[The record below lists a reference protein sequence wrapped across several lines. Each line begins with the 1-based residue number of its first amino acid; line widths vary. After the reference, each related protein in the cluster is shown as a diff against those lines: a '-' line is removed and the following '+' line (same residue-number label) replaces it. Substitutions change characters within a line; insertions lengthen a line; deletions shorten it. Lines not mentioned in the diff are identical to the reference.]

1 MSNTPGG
8 MPPLNVQIRISTTG
22 AGGAASAMRA
32 VAGASGTMGSSIA
45 NSAVPIRMMGDA
57 MRQTASLI
65 KYSVLGGF
73 LNMGKAAMDASR
85 QMEVSMSKIQGLVGI
100 SAAEVDKM
108 KQSILDLGGATT
120 KSPLELADA
129 LYFITS
135 SGFQGAE
142 AMEILTQSA
151 KSAAAGLGETQVVA
165 DALTSIMSAYGAG
178 TYDAAQAADIL
189 TVAVREGKAEADQFA
204 PALGK
209 VLPVAAAFGASFE
222 DVSAGVAA
230 LSRTGSSAGTAA
242 IYLRQVLSQ
251 LLKPSKQAA
260 DTMKSV
266 GLSAETIRTQIAEDG
281 LLVALEG
288 LNTALGGNE
297 YDIASAG
304 LAKVFGNVRALT
316 AVYSL
321 LGPNLQENRDI
332 FAEMADS
339 TGAANA
345 AFEVAAQTADAK
357 FKSALAEVQAIMVR
371 LGDQIMPVVADLVEF
386 GGAILNGVNSII
398 SLTGRLGIVGTA
410 IGKVGKYFL
419 GATTVLFLFAK
430 SGLFVFTRGA
440 ALLRLFANMQI
451 TIKGLTTGIRT
462 MSGTTKGLGV
472 SMGFLSKNTVKSS
485 FSVSQM
491 NYITAQGAISE
502 QAYYRAIALTTGNQT
517 LRTIATQK
525 AATASTTAAV
535 ANQGLAWSEMIAAVN
550 AKILGRALMN
560 MVPIVGTVIMVGMIL
575 FDIFKGIF
583 GKKKSEED
591 SDGIDKRAKSLGEL
605 NKLMGVTV
613 KLATSGFTMEVKTA
627 KNDEGLNVFQEFAK
641 TIPEDFNDAV
651 KEINKRTG
659 NDGEK
664 IALAAGFLDQLV
676 LTDKQRTMFASYL
689 ADLLNISGN
698 DVLNFDNSG
707 TAAAISQNIDGMF
720 IQAFQGSDKDYVD
733 EVRKEFEGPLN
744 TAGQQLDA
752 LLNGVLGADNRQG
765 ATNDIKS
772 IFDTAGESVGNL
784 VDSTGDVVSFS
795 KSLTVLRTKIGNSGM
810 ALSRQNEIL
819 NRYTEAVFKSITGTA
834 DFTSDSQDLQTVFK
848 DTANA
853 SKFVDVLEKGGMSLT
868 DATAAVEE
876 LTAAYDNDE
885 VLSAAEQYEIFTG
898 VVDKYTVAQ
907 DAASQATKDVMASA
921 YDLGS
926 EFADGLSP
934 AIRELVDE
942 YDAAKNALDNYAKG
956 QEAIKG
962 TAVGLDD
969 AAIDY
974 RDSLRELNG
983 ALKDS
988 GGSLANSALG
998 DKAKTAVKGV
1008 QEAVLEYVNAYQ
1020 VANPKATIQ
1029 EVQDVARQRL
1039 IQGYSAIKDIFKQ
1052 TGVDIEAGNAYLN
1065 SIKFDFT
1072 GTGVL
1077 EEYISTYFGANTDME
1092 QLAKD
1097 VAPELPK
1104 AILDNISA
1112 GIVADGGAAAAAALP
1127 GIQSMGDAI
1136 LKQFKDY
1143 WDIQSPSQVMKKQI
1157 GIPLVDGIVA
1167 GINDPASATK
1177 IQNALDN
1184 ITVNRASARALNA
1197 ASARGAAIAA
1207 AYANGVLVATGA
1219 TKIPTKDLVAQIGE
1233 EDALANADLSPSD
1246 GKSGSD
1252 KASPAEE
1259 RGDAFR
1265 NGKQYGKFFK
1275 NGITRGLAESFLK
1288 DKGKITTPI
1297 MDLIEDVIGDA
1308 SSALGTIGKYIDAQL
1323 GFQKALGENLKL
1335 ANEQMLLQSNVAKA
1349 ERDAAFAK
1357 RKFGA
1362 QGGAAVTDYEIA
1374 QIEDL
1379 QKTLEKVTR
1388 DYSMRRVDIRA
1399 VIDAE
1404 NALREAQAASVEV
1417 SRDVISA
1424 DNAVIDAN
1432 TAVATAGLEAS
1443 KSIYEIVSAQE
1454 KLTDAAIDFRIN
1466 GRQATAVFE
1475 QFANQAL
1482 PGLAYQVDEA
1492 TGVMYRAGIAL
1503 TDDNGLFLKSIKGLG
1518 QKIFEALSDAANE
1531 AGAESTVP
1539 NFVQPAR
1546 PIDTPADA
1554 GAGAAAGAG
1563 GPTLAQRR
1571 DKNSPFFGQKET
1583 GGLYAG
1589 FRDAVMALHPTY
1601 GLGQTK
1607 TLQEA
1612 KSTFRSLYDLY
1623 LRNNKVQMAMGGL
1636 VSRPTL
1642 ATIGEAGPEMVV
1654 PLNGVGV
1661 TTALERLSAVRSLN
1675 TETTSSGREQ
1685 IFNIT
1690 VNNPVPETASESIS
1704 RRMRSLSTAGLFG

>member
-1 MSNTPGG
+1 MSSTPGG

-22 AGGAASAMRA
+22 AGGAASAMRS
-32 VAGASGTMGSSIA
+32 VAGASGAMGSSLA
-45 NSAVPIRMMGDA
+45 SSAVPIRMMGDA

-65 KYSVLGGF
+65 KYSVIGGF

-85 QMEVSMSKIQGLVGI
+85 QMEVSMSRIKGLVGE
-100 SAAEVDKM
+100 SAAQVEIY
-108 KQSILDLGGATT
+108 KQSILSLAGAT
-120 KSPLELADA
+120 SRAPQELAEA

-135 SGFQGAE
+135 AGIKGAAALE
-142 AMEILTQSA
+142 VLRESA
-151 KSAAAGLGETQVVA
+151 RSATAGLGDTNTVA
-165 DALTSIMSAYGAG
+165 DALTSILNAYGE
-178 TYDAAQAADIL
+178 AAYSAADANDIL
-189 TVAVREGKAEADQFA
+189 VATVREGKAEADQFA

-230 LSRTGSSAGTAA
+230 LTRGGATAGTSA

-251 LLKPSKQAA
+251 LLKPSKQASEQMMA
-260 DTMKSV
+260 V
-266 GLSAETIRTQIAEDG
+266 GTSAEDMRERIQEDG
-281 LLVALEG
+281 LLAALEH
-288 LNTALGGNE
+288 LNTQLGGSE
-297 YDIASAG
+297 SEVAAAG
-304 LAKVFGNVRALT
+304 LTKVFGNVRALT
-316 AVYSL
+316 AVFSL
-321 LGPNLQENRDI
+321 LGPNLEANRDI
-332 FAEMADS
+332 FYELNNA
-339 TGAANA
+339 TGDANA
-345 AFEVAAQTADAK
+345 AFEAAADTADAK
-357 FKSALAEVQAIMVR
+357 LKRALAEVQALLVK
-371 LGDQIMPVVADLVEF
+371 LGDQIMPVVADLASF
-386 GGAILNGVNSII
+386 GGGILRAVNSVIA
-398 SLTGRLGIVGTA
+398 LTGRLGIVGTV
-410 IGKVGKYFL
+410 IGKFIKYFL

-430 SGLFVFTRGA
+430 SALFVFTKGA

-451 TIKGLTTGIRT
+451 TMKGLTTGIRT

-472 SMGFLSKNTVKSS
+472 GMGFLNKSSVKAS

-525 AATASTTAAV
+525 AAGASTTAAI
-535 ANQGLAWSEMIAAVN
+535 ANQGLAWSELIAAVN

-560 MVPIVGTVIMVGMIL
+560 MIPIVGTVIMVGMIL

-583 GKKKSEED
+583 GKKKSDED
-591 SDGIDKRAKSLGEL
+591 KDGIDKRAKSLGEL
-605 NKLMGVTV
+605 NKLMGVTI
-613 KLATSGFTMEVKTA
+613 KLATSGFTMEVKGG
-627 KNDEGLNVFQEFAK
+627 KNDEGENLFDEFKK
-641 TIPEDFNDAV
+641 TIPEDFNNAV
-651 KEINKRTG
+651 EEINKRTG
-659 NDGEK
+659 NDSEK
-664 IALAAGFLDQLV
+664 IALAAGFLDQLI
-676 LTDKQRTMFASYL
+676 LTDKQKLMFTTFL
-689 ADLLNISGN
+689 ADMLNVSGN
-698 DVLNFDNSG
+698 DILNFDNSG
-707 TAAAISQNIDGMF
+707 AAAAISQNVDGMF

-733 EVRKEFEGPLN
+733 EIRKEYSGPLN
-744 TAGQQLDA
+744 DAASQLDA
-752 LLNGVLGADNRQG
+752 MFSVFDTAENGGGAI
-765 ATNDIKS
+765 ADIKS
-772 IFDTAGESVGNL
+772 IFDTAGDSVGNL
-784 VDSTGDVVSFS
+784 LDSTGDVVSFS
-795 KSLTVLRTKIGNSGM
+795 KSLTVLKTKLGASNIS
-810 ALSRQNEIL
+810 LTRQNEIL
-819 NRYTEAVFKSITGTA
+819 NRYTEAVLKSVTGTA

-848 DTANA
+848 DSGNN
-853 SKFVDVLEKGGMSLT
+853 SKWIDVLEKGGLSLT
-868 DATAAVEE
+868 DATAAVDE
-876 LTAAYDNDE
+876 LTAAYDTDE
-885 VLSAAEQYEIFTG
+885 VMSAAEQYEIFTG
-898 VVDKYTVAQ
+898 VVDKYVVAQ
-907 DAASQATKDVMASA
+907 KDANASTKDIMASA

-934 AIRELVDE
+934 AIRDLVDE
-942 YDAAKNALDNYAKG
+942 YEAAKGALDNYAKG

-974 RDSLRELNG
+974 RDSLRDLNG
-983 ALKDS
+983 ALKES
-988 GGSLANSALG
+988 GGSLGNSALG

-1008 QEAVLEYVNAYQ
+1008 QEAVLDYVNAYQ
-1020 VANPKATIQ
+1020 VANPGADIS
-1029 EVQDVARQRL
+1029 EVQEVARQKL

-1052 TGVDIEAGNAYLN
+1052 TGTDMEAGNAYLN

-1077 EEYISTYFGANTDME
+1077 EEYISTYFGAGTDMKA
-1092 QLAKD
+1092 LAAE

-1104 AILDNISA
+1104 AILDNISS

-1136 LKQFKDY
+1136 LQQFKDY
-1143 WDIQSPSQVMKKQI
+1143 WDIQSPSKVMQTQI
-1157 GIPLVDGIVA
+1157 GVPLVDGIVA
-1167 GINDPASATK
+1167 AINDPASRTK
-1177 IQNALDN
+1177 LQTALDN
-1184 ITVNRASARALNA
+1184 LVVTRAGAKALNA
-1197 ASARGAAIAA
+1197 ASARGAALAA

-1219 TKIPTKDLVAQIGE
+1219 TKIPTKDLLAKIGE
-1233 EDALANADLSPSD
+1233 DNPLADAELTSD
-1246 GKSGSD
+1246 DEKGSD
-1252 KASPAEE
+1252 KATPAEE

-1288 DKGKITTPI
+1288 DKGKITTPV
-1297 MDLIEDVIGDA
+1297 MDLIEDIIGDA

-1349 ERDAAFAK
+1349 QRDAEFAK
-1357 RKFGA
+1357 KKFGA

-1388 DYSMRRVDIRA
+1388 DYAMRRVDIRA

-1404 NALREAQAASVEV
+1404 NALLEAQAASVEV

-1443 KSIYEIVSAQE
+1443 KSIYDIVSAQE

-1466 GRQATAVFE
+1466 GAQATAVFE

-1518 QKIFEALSDAANE
+1518 QKIFEALSEAAVE
-1531 AGAESTVP
+1531 AGAESTTP
-1539 NFVQPAR
+1539 NFTEPASPIMQP
-1546 PIDTPADA
+1546 DTGEAS
-1554 GAGAAAGAG
+1554 GYN
-1563 GPTLAQRR
+1563 PTLAERLN
-1571 DKNSPFFGQKET
+1571 KNSAYFGQKET

-1589 FRDAVMALHPTY
+1589 FRDAVLALHPNY
-1601 GLGQTK
+1601 GLGKTK
-1607 TLQEA
+1607 TLQQA
-1612 KSTFRSLYDLY
+1612 KTDFKALYDLY
-1623 LRNNKVQMAMGGL
+1623 LKNNKVRMAMGGM

-1642 ATIGEAGPEMVV
+1642 ATIGENGPEMVV

-1675 TETTSSGREQ
+1675 TETTPSGREQ
-1685 IFNIT
+1685 VFNIT

-1704 RRMRSLSTAGLFG
+1704 RRMRSLSTAGMFG

>member
-1 MSNTPGG
+1 
-8 MPPLNVQIRISTTG
+8 MPPLNVQIRISTSG
-22 AGGAASAMRA
+22 AGSAASAMRS
-32 VAGASGTMGSSIA
+32 VAGASGAMGSSVA

-65 KYSVLGGF
+65 KYSVIGGF

-85 QMEVSMSKIQGLVGI
+85 QMEVSMSRIKGLVGE
-100 SAAEVDKM
+100 SAAQVEIY
-108 KQSILDLGGATT
+108 KQSILSLAGAT
-120 KSPLELADA
+120 SRAPQELAEA

-135 SGFQGAE
+135 AGIKGAAALDVLKE
-142 AMEILTQSA
+142 SA
-151 KSAAAGLGETQVVA
+151 KSATAGLGETNTVA
-165 DALTSIMSAYGAG
+165 DALTSILNAYGESAY
-178 TYDAAQAADIL
+178 TAADANDIL
-189 TVAVREGKAEADQFA
+189 VATVREGKAEADQFA

-230 LSRTGSSAGTAA
+230 LTRGGASAGTSA

-251 LLKPSKQAA
+251 LLKPSKQASEQMMA
-260 DTMKSV
+260 V
-266 GLSAETIRTQIAEDG
+266 GTSAEDMRERIQEDG
-281 LLVALEG
+281 LLAALEH
-288 LNTALGGNE
+288 LNTQLGGSE
-297 YDIASAG
+297 SEVAATG
-304 LAKVFGNVRALT
+304 LTKVFGNVRALT
-316 AVYSL
+316 AVFSL
-321 LGPNLQENRDI
+321 LGPNLEANRDI
-332 FAEMADS
+332 FYELNNA
-339 TGAANA
+339 TGDANA
-345 AFEVAAQTADAK
+345 AFEAAAETADARL
-357 FKSALAEVQAIMVR
+357 KSALAEVQALMVK
-371 LGDQIMPVVADLVEF
+371 LGDQIMPVVADLAEF
-386 GGAILNGVNSII
+386 GGAIVRVVNTVIG
-398 SLTGRLGIVGTA
+398 LTGRLGIVGTV
-410 IGKVGKYFL
+410 IGKFVKYFL

-430 SGLFVFTRGA
+430 SALFVFTKGA

-462 MSGTTKGLGV
+462 MSGTTRGLGV
-472 SMGFLSKNTVKSS
+472 GMGFLSKNTIKSS
-485 FSVSQM
+485 MSVSQM

-535 ANQGLAWSEMIAAVN
+535 ANQGLAWSELIAAVN

-560 MVPIVGTVIMVGMIL
+560 MIPVIGTVIMVGMIL

-583 GKKKSEED
+583 GKKKSDED
-591 SDGIDKRAKSLGEL
+591 KDGIDKRAKSLGEL

-613 KLATSGFTMEVKTA
+613 KLATSGFVLDVKGG
-627 KNDEGLNVFQEFAK
+627 KNDEGVNLFDEFKK
-641 TIPEDFNDAV
+641 TIPEDFNNAV
-651 KEINKRTG
+651 EEINKRTG
-659 NDGEK
+659 NDSEK

-676 LTDKQRTMFASYL
+676 LTDKQRLMFTTFL
-689 ADLLNISGN
+689 ADMLNVSGN
-698 DVLNFDNSG
+698 DILNFDNSG
-707 TAAAISQNIDGMF
+707 AAAAISENIDGIF
-720 IQAFQGSDKDYVD
+720 ITAFQGSDKDYLD
-733 EVRKEFEGPLN
+733 EVRKEYQGPLDD
-744 TAGQQLDA
+744 AGNQLDA
-752 LLNGVLGADNRQG
+752 MFASLMSADDRTG
-765 ATNDIKS
+765 ATKDIKS
-772 IFDTAGESVGNL
+772 IFDTAGDSVGNL
-784 VDSTGDVVSFS
+784 LDSTGDVVGFS
-795 KSLTVLRTKIGNSGM
+795 KSLTVLKTRIGATNVS
-810 ALSRQNEIL
+810 LSRQNEIL
-819 NRYTEAVFKSITGTA
+819 NRYTEAVLKSVTGTA

-853 SKFVDVLEKGGMSLT
+853 ERFVSVFEKSMGLENAKI
-868 DATAAVEE
+868 AVEE
-876 LTAAYDNDE
+876 LTAAYDTDV
-885 VLSAAEQYEIFTG
+885 VLETAQQYDIFTG
-898 VVDKYTVAQ
+898 IVDKYTVAQ
-907 DAASQATKDVMASA
+907 ANANASTNDIMASA
-921 YDLGS
+921 YDLGA

-934 AIRELVDE
+934 AIRDLVDE
-942 YDAAKNALDNYAKG
+942 YEAAKGALDNYAKG

-974 RDSLRELNG
+974 RDSLRDLNG

-1008 QEAVLEYVNAYQ
+1008 QEAVLDYVNAYQ
-1020 VANPKATIQ
+1020 VANPGATID
-1029 EVQDVARQRL
+1029 EVQEVARQKL

-1052 TGVDIEAGNAYLN
+1052 TGVDMEAGNAYLN

-1077 EEYISTYFGANTDME
+1077 EEYISTYFGAGTDMKA
-1092 QLAKD
+1092 LAAE

-1104 AILDNISA
+1104 AILDNISS

-1136 LKQFKDY
+1136 LQQFKDY
-1143 WDIQSPSQVMKKQI
+1143 WDIQSPSQVMKKEI
-1157 GIPLVDGIVA
+1157 GAKLVDGIA
-1167 GINDPASATK
+1167 AAINDPAAALK
-1177 IQNALDN
+1177 IQTALDN
-1184 ITVNRASARALNA
+1184 LVVSKVTARALK
-1197 ASARGAAIAA
+1197 ASSDRGTSLAN
-1207 AYANGVLVATGA
+1207 AYAAGIIKATGA
-1219 TKIPTKDLVAQIGE
+1219 NKIPGKADLLADMIGE
-1233 EDALANADLSPSD
+1233 EDALANADISADDSK
-1246 GKSGSD
+1246 GGGD
-1252 KASPAEE
+1252 KATPAEE

-1288 DKGKITTPI
+1288 DKGKITTPV
-1297 MDLIEDVIGDA
+1297 MDLIEDIIGDA

-1349 ERDAAFAK
+1349 QRDAEFAK
-1357 RKFGA
+1357 KKFGA

-1388 DYSMRRVDIRA
+1388 DYAMRRVDIRA

-1404 NALREAQAASVEV
+1404 NALREAQASSMEV

-1443 KSIYEIVSAQE
+1443 KSIYDIVSAQE

-1466 GRQATAVFE
+1466 GAQATAVFE

-1518 QKIFEALSDAANE
+1518 QKIFEALSEAAVE
-1531 AGAESTVP
+1531 AGAESTTP
-1539 NFVQPAR
+1539 NFTEPASPIMQP
-1546 PIDTPADA
+1546 DTG
-1554 GAGAAAGAG
+1554 GAPGYI
-1563 GPTLAQRR
+1563 PTLAERAN
-1571 DKNSPFFGQKET
+1571 KNSAYFGQKET

-1589 FRDAVMALHPTY
+1589 FRDAVLALHPNY
-1601 GLGQTK
+1601 GLGKTK
-1607 TLQEA
+1607 TLQQA
-1612 KSTFRSLYDLY
+1612 KSDFKSLYDLY
-1623 LRNNKVQMAMGGL
+1623 LKNNKVQMAMGGM

-1642 ATIGEAGPEMVV
+1642 ATIGENGPEMVV

-1661 TTALERLSAVRSLN
+1661 TTALERLSAVRSLK
-1675 TETTSSGREQ
+1675 TETTPSGREQ

-1704 RRMRSLSTAGLFG
+1704 RRMRSLSTAGMFG

>member
-1 MSNTPGG
+1 MSNAPGG

-22 AGGAASAMRA
+22 AGSAASAMRS
-32 VAGASGTMGSSIA
+32 VAGASSTMGSSVA

-85 QMEVSMSKIQGLVGI
+85 QMEVSMSRIQGLVGI
-100 SAAEVDKM
+100 SAAEVEKM
-108 KQSILDLGGATT
+108 KQSILDLGGSTT
-120 KSPLELADA
+120 KSPLELAEA

-135 SGFQGAE
+135 SGFEGAA
-142 AMEILTQSA
+142 AMDILAVSA
-151 KSAAAGLGETQVVA
+151 RSAAAGLGETQVIA
-165 DALTSIMSAYGAG
+165 DALTSVMSAYGEG
-178 TYDAAQAADIL
+178 TYDAAAAADIL
-189 TVAVREGKAEADQFA
+189 TIAVREGKAEADQFA

-209 VLPVAAAFGASFE
+209 VLPVAAAFGATFE

-230 LSRTGSSAGTAA
+230 LSRTGASAGTAA

-251 LLKPSKQAA
+251 LLKPSKQAS
-260 DTMKSV
+260 DTMKAV
-266 GLSAETIRTQIAEDG
+266 GTSAESIRAEISEEG
-281 LLVALEG
+281 LLVALEN
-288 LNTALGGNE
+288 LNSRLGGSE
-297 YDIASAG
+297 YEIASTG

-321 LGPNLQENRDI
+321 LGPNLEANRDI
-332 FAEMADS
+332 FAEMSNSA
-339 TGAANA
+339 GAASD

-357 FKSALAEVQAIMVR
+357 LKAALGEVQAIMIS
-371 LGDQIMPVVADLVEF
+371 LGDQIMPVVSDLVSF
-386 GGAILNGVNSII
+386 GGAILNGVNSVVAF
-398 SLTGRLGIVGTA
+398 TGKLGIVGTVL
-410 IGKVGKYFL
+410 GKIVKYFI

-462 MSGTTKGLGV
+462 MSGTTRGLGAG
-472 SMGFLSKNTVKSS
+472 MGYLNKSSVKAS

-560 MVPIVGTVIMVGMIL
+560 MIPIVGTVIMVGMIL

-591 SDGIDKRAKSLGEL
+591 ADGIDKRAKSLGEL
-605 NKLMGVTV
+605 NKLMGVTI
-613 KLATSGFTMEVKTA
+613 KLATSGFTMEVKGG
-627 KNDEGLNVFQEFAK
+627 KNDEGVNAFDEFKK
-641 TIPEDFNDAV
+641 TIPEDFNNAV
-651 KEINKRTG
+651 EEINKRTG
-659 NDGEK
+659 NDSEK

-676 LTDKQRTMFASYL
+676 LTDKQRTMFTTFL
-689 ADLLNISGN
+689 ADMLNISGN
-698 DVLNFDNSG
+698 DILNFDNSG

-720 IQAFQGSDKDYVD
+720 IQAFQGSDKDYLD
-733 EVRKEFEGPLN
+733 EVRREFEGPLN

-752 LLNGVLGADNRQG
+752 LFEGVVNADNRQG

-772 IFDTAGESVGNL
+772 IFDTAGDSVGNL
-784 VDSTGDVVSFS
+784 LDSTGDVVSFS
-795 KSLTVLRTKIGNSGM
+795 KSLTVLKTKIGNSGM

-819 NRYTEAVFKSITGTA
+819 NRYTEAVLKSVTGTA

-848 DTANA
+848 DSGNQ
-853 SKFVDVLEKGGMSLT
+853 SKWIDVLEKGGMSLT

-876 LTAAYDNDE
+876 LTAAYDTNTVMD
-885 VLSAAEQYEIFTG
+885 AAEQYEIFTG
-898 VVDKYTVAQ
+898 IVDKYTVAQ
-907 DAASQATKDVMASA
+907 DGASQSQKDAMASA

-934 AIRELVDE
+934 AIRELADDYE
-942 YDAAKNALDNYAKG
+942 NAKKALDNYAKG

-974 RDSLRELNG
+974 RDSLRGLND
-983 ALKDS
+983 ALKES
-988 GGSLANSALG
+988 GGSLGNSALG

-1008 QEAVLEYVNAYQ
+1008 QESVLEYVNAFQ
-1020 VANPKATIQ
+1020 VANPRATIQ
-1029 EVQDVARQRL
+1029 EVQDVAREKL
-1039 IQGYSAIKDIFKQ
+1039 VQGYSAIKDVFKQ

-1077 EEYISTYFGANTDME
+1077 EEYISTYFGANTDMKK
-1092 QLAKD
+1092 LAEE
-1097 VAPELPK
+1097 VAPELPT
-1104 AILDNISA
+1104 AVLDQIAS

-1127 GIQSMGDAI
+1127 GVQAMGDAI
-1136 LKQFKDY
+1136 LQQFKDF
-1143 WDIQSPSQVMKKQI
+1143 WEIKSPSQVMKKEI
-1157 GIPLVDGIVA
+1157 GAKLVDGIVA
-1167 GINDPASATK
+1167 AINDPASATK

-1184 ITVNRASARALNA
+1184 LTINRASARALNA
-1197 ASARGAAIAA
+1197 ASARGAAMAA
-1207 AYANGVLVATGA
+1207 AYASGVLVATGA
-1219 TKIPTKDLVAQIGE
+1219 TKIPTKDLLAQIGE
-1233 EDALANADLSPSD
+1233 EDALANADLTSNDSN
-1246 GKSGSD
+1246 KGSD
-1252 KASPAEE
+1252 KATPAEE

-1288 DKGKITTPI
+1288 DKGKITTPV

-1349 ERDAAFAK
+1349 ERDAAFSK
-1357 RKFGA
+1357 KKFGA

-1388 DYSMRRVDIRA
+1388 DYAMRRVDIRA

-1404 NALREAQAASVEV
+1404 NALLEAQAASLEV
-1417 SRDVISA
+1417 SRDVVSA

-1432 TAVATAGLEAS
+1432 IALKTAGLETS
-1443 KSIYEIVSAQE
+1443 KSIYDVVAAQE
-1454 KLTDAAIDFRIN
+1454 KLTEAAIDFRIN
-1466 GRQATAVFE
+1466 GAQATAVFE

-1518 QKIFEALSDAANE
+1518 QKIFEALSEAANE
-1531 AGAESTVP
+1531 AGAESTTP
-1539 NFVQPAR
+1539 NFTEPAR
-1546 PIDTPADA
+1546 PIDTPAGADTGA
-1554 GAGAAAGAG
+1554 GAGL
-1563 GPTLAQRR
+1563 PTLAQRR
-1571 DKNSPFFGQKET
+1571 DKNSAFFGQRET

-1589 FRDAVMALHPTY
+1589 FRDAVLNLHPTY

-1623 LRNNKVQMAMGGL
+1623 LRNNKVQMAMGGM

-1642 ATIGEAGPEMVV
+1642 ATIGENGPEMVV

-1661 TTALERLSAVRSLN
+1661 TTALERLSAVRSMK

-1685 IFNIT
+1685 VFNIT

-1704 RRMRSLSTAGLFG
+1704 RRMRSLSTAGMFG

>member
-22 AGGAASAMRA
+22 AGGAASAMRS
-32 VAGASGTMGSSIA
+32 VAGASGAMGSSLA

-65 KYSVLGGF
+65 KYSVIGGF

-85 QMEVSMSKIQGLVGI
+85 QMEVSMSRIKGLVGE
-100 SAAEVDKM
+100 SAAQVEIY
-108 KQSILDLGGATT
+108 KQSILSLAGAT
-120 KSPLELADA
+120 SRAPQELAEA

-135 SGFQGAE
+135 AGIKGATALDVLRE
-142 AMEILTQSA
+142 SA
-151 KSAAAGLGETQVVA
+151 RSATAGLGDTNTVA
-165 DALTSIMSAYGAG
+165 DALTSILNAYG
-178 TYDAAQAADIL
+178 DAAYTAADANDIL
-189 TVAVREGKAEADQFA
+189 VATVREGKAEADQFA

-209 VLPVAAAFGASFE
+209 VLPVAAAYGASFE

-230 LSRTGSSAGTAA
+230 LTRGGASAGTSA

-251 LLKPSKQAA
+251 LLKPSKAA
-260 DTMKSV
+260 AEQMMAV
-266 GLSAETIRTQIAEDG
+266 GTSAEDMRERIQEDG
-281 LLVALEG
+281 LLSALEY
-288 LNTALGGNE
+288 LNTQLGGSE
-297 YDIASAG
+297 AEVAATG
-304 LAKVFGNVRALT
+304 LTKVFGNVRALT
-316 AVYSL
+316 AVFSL
-321 LGPNLQENRDI
+321 LGPNLEANRDI
-332 FAEMADS
+332 FYELNNA
-339 TGAANA
+339 TGDANA
-345 AFEVAAQTADAK
+345 AFEAAAETADARL
-357 FKSALAEVQAIMVR
+357 KSALAEVQALMVK
-371 LGDQIMPVVADLVEF
+371 LGDQIMPVVADLAEF
-386 GGAILNGVNSII
+386 GGAIVRVVNTVIG
-398 SLTGRLGIVGTA
+398 LTGRLGIVGTV
-410 IGKVGKYFL
+410 IGKFVKYFL

-430 SGLFVFTRGA
+430 SALFVFTKGA

-462 MSGTTKGLGV
+462 MSGTTRGLGV
-472 SMGFLSKNTVKSS
+472 GMGYLNKSSVKAS

-535 ANQGLAWSEMIAAVN
+535 ANQGLAWSELIAAVN

-560 MVPIVGTVIMVGMIL
+560 MIPVIGTVIMVGMIL

-583 GKKKSEED
+583 GKKKSDED
-591 SDGIDKRAKSLGEL
+591 KDGIDKRAKSLGEL
-605 NKLMGVTV
+605 NKLMGVTI
-613 KLATSGFTMEVKTA
+613 KLATSGFTMEVKGG
-627 KNDEGLNVFQEFAK
+627 KNDEGENLFDEFKK
-641 TIPEDFNDAV
+641 TIPEDFNNAV
-651 KEINKRTG
+651 EEINKRTG
-659 NDGEK
+659 NDSEK

-676 LTDKQRTMFASYL
+676 LTDKQRLMFTTFL
-689 ADLLNISGN
+689 ADMLNVSGN
-698 DVLNFDNSG
+698 DILNFDNSG

-720 IQAFQGSDKDYVD
+720 IQAFQGSDKDYLD
-733 EVRKEFEGPLN
+733 EVRREFEGPLN

-752 LLNGVLGADNRQG
+752 LFEGVVNADNRQG

-772 IFDTAGESVGNL
+772 IFDTAGDSVGNL
-784 VDSTGDVVSFS
+784 LDSTGDVVSFS
-795 KSLTVLRTKIGNSGM
+795 KSLTVLKTKIGNSGM

-819 NRYTEAVFKSITGTA
+819 NRYTEAVLKSVTGTA

-848 DTANA
+848 DSGNN
-853 SKFVDVLEKGGMSLT
+853 SKWIDVLEKGGMSLT

-876 LTAAYDNDE
+876 LTAAYDTDE
-885 VLSAAEQYEIFTG
+885 VLSAAQQYEIFTG
-898 VVDKYTVAQ
+898 VVDKYVVAQ
-907 DAASQATKDVMASA
+907 KDANQSTKDIMASA

-934 AIRELVDE
+934 AIRDLVDE
-942 YDAAKNALDNYAKG
+942 YEAAKGALDNYAKG

-974 RDSLRELNG
+974 RDSLRDLNG

-1008 QEAVLEYVNAYQ
+1008 QEAVLDYVNAYQ
-1020 VANPKATIQ
+1020 VANPGATVA
-1029 EVQDVARQRL
+1029 EVQEVARQKL

-1052 TGVDIEAGNAYLN
+1052 TGVDMEAGNAYLN

-1077 EEYISTYFGANTDME
+1077 EEYISTYFGAGTDMKA
-1092 QLAKD
+1092 LAAE

-1104 AILDNISA
+1104 AILDNISS

-1136 LKQFKDY
+1136 LQQFKDY
-1143 WDIQSPSQVMKKQI
+1143 WDIQSPSQVMKKEI
-1157 GIPLVDGIVA
+1157 GAKLVDGIA
-1167 GINDPASATK
+1167 AAINDPAAALQ

-1184 ITVNRASARALNA
+1184 LTVNRVTARALKA
-1197 ASARGAAIAA
+1197 ASDRGTSLAN
-1207 AYANGVLVATGA
+1207 AYAAGIIKATGA
-1219 TKIPTKDLVAQIGE
+1219 NKIPTKEDLLKDLIGE
-1233 EDALANADLSPSD
+1233 EDALAGADISATD
-1246 GKSGSD
+1246 NKGGGD
-1252 KASPAEE
+1252 KATPAEE

-1288 DKGKITTPI
+1288 DKGKITTPV
-1297 MDLIEDVIGDA
+1297 MDLIEDIIGDA

-1349 ERDAAFAK
+1349 QRDAEFAK
-1357 RKFGA
+1357 KKFGA

-1388 DYSMRRVDIRA
+1388 DYAMRRVDIRA

-1404 NALREAQAASVEV
+1404 NALREAQASSMEV

-1443 KSIYEIVSAQE
+1443 KSIYDIVSAQE

-1466 GRQATAVFE
+1466 GAQATAVFE

-1518 QKIFEALSDAANE
+1518 QKIFEALSEAAVE
-1531 AGAESTVP
+1531 AGAESTTP
-1539 NFVQPAR
+1539 NFTEPASPIMQP
-1546 PIDTPADA
+1546 DTGEAS
-1554 GAGAAAGAG
+1554 GYN
-1563 GPTLAQRR
+1563 PTLAERLN
-1571 DKNSPFFGQKET
+1571 KNSAYFGQKET

-1589 FRDAVMALHPTY
+1589 FRDAVLALHPNY
-1601 GLGQTK
+1601 GLGKTK
-1607 TLQEA
+1607 TLQQA
-1612 KSTFRSLYDLY
+1612 KTDFKALYELY
-1623 LRNNKVQMAMGGL
+1623 LKNNKVRMAMGGM

-1642 ATIGEAGPEMVV
+1642 ATIGENGPEMVV

-1675 TETTSSGREQ
+1675 TETTPSGREQ
-1685 IFNIT
+1685 VFNIT

-1704 RRMRSLSTAGLFG
+1704 RRMRSLSTAGMFG

>member
-45 NSAVPIRMMGDA
+45 SSAVPIRMMGDA

-85 QMEVSMSKIQGLVGI
+85 QMEISMSRIQGLVGI
-100 SAAEVDKM
+100 SAAEVEKM
-108 KQSILDLGGATT
+108 KQSILELGGDTT

-135 SGFQGAE
+135 SGFEGAK

-151 KSAAAGLGETQVVA
+151 KSAAAGLGETQVIA
-165 DALTSIMSAYGAG
+165 DALTSVMSAYGEG
-178 TYDAAQAADIL
+178 TYDAADAADIL
-189 TVAVREGKAEADQFA
+189 TIAVREGKAEADQFA

-288 LNTALGGNE
+288 LNAALGGSE
-297 YDIASAG
+297 SQIASAG

-316 AVYSL
+316 AVFSL
-321 LGPNLQENRDI
+321 LGPNLEANREI
-332 FAEMADS
+332 FASMADS

-345 AFEVAAQTADAK
+345 AFEVAAETADAK
-357 FKSALAEVQAIMVR
+357 LKSALAEVQAMMIR
-371 LGDQIMPVVADLVEF
+371 LGDQILPVVADLVSF
-386 GGAILNGVNSII
+386 GGAILNAVNSIVAF
-398 SLTGRLGIVGTA
+398 TGKLGPVGSVLGRIT
-410 IGKVGKYFL
+410 KYFL
-419 GATTVLFLFAK
+419 AVTTVAFLFAK
-430 SGLFVFTRGA
+430 SALFVFTRGA
-440 ALLRLFANMQI
+440 SLLRLFANMQI
-451 TIKGLTTGIRT
+451 TMKGLTTGIRS
-462 MSGTTKGLGV
+462 MSGTTRGLGA
-472 SMGFLSKNTVKSS
+472 SMGFLSKGTMNAQ

-502 QAYYRAIALTTGNQT
+502 QAYYRAIALTTSNQNI
-517 LRTIATQK
+517 RTIATQK
-525 AATASTTAAV
+525 AATASSTAAV

-550 AKILGRALMN
+550 AKVLGRALMN
-560 MVPIVGTVIMVGMIL
+560 MIPIVGTVISVGLIVM
-575 FDIFKGIF
+575 DIFKGIF

-591 SDGIDKRAKSLGEL
+591 ADGIDKRAKSLGEL

-627 KNDEGLNVFQEFAK
+627 KNEEGLNVFQEFAK
-641 TIPEDFNDAV
+641 TIPEDFNNAV

-659 NDGEK
+659 SEGEK

-752 LLNGVLGADNRQG
+752 LLNGVLDADNRQG

-772 IFDTAGESVGNL
+772 IFDTAGASVGDL

-819 NRYTEAVFKSITGTA
+819 NRYTEAVLKSVTGTA

-848 DTANA
+848 DTANVER
-853 SKFVDVLEKGGMSLT
+853 FVSVFEKTMGLE
-868 DATAAVEE
+868 DARVAVEE
-876 LTAAYDNDE
+876 LTAAYDENRVMD
-885 VLSAAEQYEIFTG
+885 AAEQYEIFTG
-898 VVDKYTVAQ
+898 IVDKYTVAQ
-907 DAASQATKDVMASA
+907 DGANQSTKDIMASA

-1008 QEAVLEYVNAYQ
+1008 QDAVLEYVNAYQ
-1020 VANPKATIQ
+1020 VANPKASIQ
-1029 EVQDVARQRL
+1029 EVQDVARERL

-1207 AYANGVLVATGA
+1207 AYANGVLIATGA
-1219 TKIPTKDLVAQIGE
+1219 TKIPTKDLIAQIGE
-1233 EDALANADLSPSD
+1233 EDALANADLSPSNS
-1246 GKSGSD
+1246 KSGSD

-1404 NALREAQAASVEV
+1404 NALREAQAASVEA
-1417 SRDVISA
+1417 SRDVVSA

-1432 TAVATAGLEAS
+1432 LALKTAGLESS
-1443 KSIYEIVSAQE
+1443 KAIYDVVEAQE
-1454 KLTDAAIDFRIN
+1454 KLTEAAIDFRIN
-1466 GRQATAVFE
+1466 GRQAVSVFE

-1546 PIDTPADA
+1546 PIDAPADA

-1589 FRDAVMALHPTY
+1589 FRDAVMALHPTF
-1601 GLGQTK
+1601 GLGKTK

-1612 KSTFRSLYDLY
+1612 KSTFRSLYDFY
-1623 LRNNKVQMAMGGL
+1623 LKNNRVQMAMGGL

-1642 ATIGEAGPEMVV
+1642 ATIGESGPEMVV

-1675 TETTSSGREQ
+1675 TETTSGGREQ